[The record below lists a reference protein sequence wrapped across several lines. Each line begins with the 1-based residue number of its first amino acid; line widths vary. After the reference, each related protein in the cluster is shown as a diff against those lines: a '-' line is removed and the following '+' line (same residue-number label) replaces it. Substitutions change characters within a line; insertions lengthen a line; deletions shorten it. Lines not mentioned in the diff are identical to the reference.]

1 MIEDRCGQ
9 GSLTLSAKRGDLG
22 RTPYFRSRILSKS
35 TISGLRGHGQLEQ
48 CHRQWYS
55 NSQVQQQVA
64 PGWRPPRRQVASKS
78 ANFRTTLTWE
88 MKKSPKLEARAGADD
103 RVARVTTY
111 PRLVSFSVGVRARGT
126 HHFPTIIILFWR
138 GWQIPAIESS
148 GSFDVRFSISPG
160 ARPWAYLCLSPVE
173 FCGDP

>member
-1 MIEDRCGQ
+1 VIEDRCGH

-64 PGWRPPRRQVASKS
+64 LGWRPRRKQVASKS
-78 ANFRTTLTWE
+78 IHHPIIHINSCQRPDTNQIDLFVEEGEFLCQ
-88 MKKSPKLEARAGADD
+88 MKPTGRAQSYPHMAFLAD
-103 RVARVTTY
+103 
-111 PRLVSFSVGVRARGT
+111 
-126 HHFPTIIILFWR
+126 W
-138 GWQIPAIESS
+138 
-148 GSFDVRFSISPG
+148 
-160 ARPWAYLCLSPVE
+160 
-173 FCGDP
+173 